1 MEKFVPVGANDDN
14 VRYLAVSAHKDDM
27 EMFAFDGIVKAYG
40 KNAFAGVVLTDGGAC
55 PRAEQFKD
63 VSDDDMAELRTV
75 EQKRAA
81 EKGGYAALWL
91 FEKTSAEIKAR
102 SRDIVEQ
109 LAAIMRRYPRLDVLY
124 LHNPF
129 DRHPTHVAACLVAL
143 DAVNL
148 LNDDEKPR
156 KIYGCEV
163 WRDLDWVADEDK
175 VVFDV
180 SGYETLASDLMSVFV
195 TQNAVKRYDIAALAR
210 RRANATFCQSHEGDK
225 AQSLI
230 YALDMTEIAHGTDVE
245 AFAGRIFDD
254 FKNSLHVKVRD

>member
-1 MEKFVPVGANDDN
+1 M
-14 VRYLAVSAHKDDM
+14 
-27 EMFAFDGIVKAYG
+27 
-40 KNAFAGVVLTDGGAC
+40 
-55 PRAEQFKD
+55 
-63 VSDDDMAELRTV
+63 
-75 EQKRAA
+75 
-81 EKGGYAALWL
+81 
-91 FEKTSAEIKAR
+91 
-102 SRDIVEQ
+102 
-109 LAAIMRRYPRLDVLY
+109 
-124 LHNPF
+124 
-129 DRHPTHVAACLVAL
+129 
-143 DAVNL
+143 
-148 LNDDEKPR
+148 NDDEKPR

-245 AFAGRIFDD
+245 AFAGRILDD
-254 FKNSLHVKVRD
+254 FKNSLHVKVCD